1 MFRTII
7 KRHDYEY
14 RLLDDD
20 IKRIISLKLLKP
32 NQPRYYKKDL
42 LISFCDGIQIIEYTN
57 SIDAQRDYLLLKQEI
72 EKLQY

>member
-57 SIDAQRDYLLLKQEI
+57 SIDAQKGLSVVRNK
-72 EKLQY
+72 K